1 MDPVY
6 SIYPIP
12 VEAKKEMPGTELG
25 VSTDAVRKLC
35 EEWNSGSRMVKAMK
49 KTFFFP
55 EHGSEWENPN

>member
-6 SIYPIP
+6 PIYPIP

-35 EEWNSGSRMVKAMK
+35 EEWKFGVKDGQGYVKNSFLSVAR
-49 KTFFFP
+49 
-55 EHGSEWENPN
+55 E